1 MGADNWDVCPRCKA
15 RAAKAREELT
25 AHLEHSYGSIPR
37 EEYLA
42 LVVRRLNE
50 PPLPVPELT
59 LREDYELRMEDRGRF
74 NVSYHCSCTECGF
87 SFAYNYAEYVK
98 LEK

>member
-1 MGADNWDVCPRCKA
+1 MSADCWDVCPRCKT
-15 RAAKAREELT
+15 RAAKTREELT
-25 AHLEHSYGSIPR
+25 ARLEYSYGSIPR

-42 LVVRRLNE
+42 LVERRLNE
-50 PPLPVPELT
+50 PLPVPELT

-74 NVSYHCSCTECGF
+74 FVRYRCSCTKCGF
-87 SFAYNYAEYVK
+87 SFAYNYAEDVK